1 MKITIKSQIGNGE
14 INEEIEFKGNETLE
28 VYVQDNIEDA
38 LDVRGLPTIVA
49 LFSILKEDDEL
60 VVEAD
65 QELKELLREIEKG
78 ESNDGIVY

>member
-14 INEEIEFKGNETLE
+14 INEEIEFKGDEQLE
-28 VYVQDNIEDA
+28 IYVQDNIEDA
-38 LDVRGLPTIVA
+38 LDIRGIPTIVA

-65 QELKELLREIEKG
+65 EELKELLREIEKG

>member
-49 LFSILKEDDEL
+49 LFSILKEDGEL

-65 QELKELLREIEKG
+65 EELKELIREIEEG
-78 ESNDGIVY
+78 EEEKRIVY

>member
-1 MKITIKSQIGNGE
+1 MKITIKNQIGNGE
-14 INEEIEFKGNETLE
+14 INEEIEFKGDEQLE

-38 LDVRGLPTIVA
+38 FEIRGLPTIVA

-65 QELKELLREIEKG
+65 EELKELLREIEKG

>member
-14 INEEIEFKGNETLE
+14 INDDIEFKGDEQLE
-28 VYVQDNIEDA
+28 IYVQDNIEDA
-38 LDVRGLPTIVA
+38 FEIRGLPTIVA

-65 QELKELLREIEKG
+65 EELKELLREIEKG

>member
-65 QELKELLREIEKG
+65 EELKELLREIEKG

>member
-28 VYVQDNIEDA
+28 VYIQDNIEDA
-38 LDVRGLPTIVA
+38 LDVRGLPTIVV

-65 QELKELLREIEKG
+65 EELKELLREIEEG

>member
-14 INEEIEFKGNETLE
+14 INEEIEFKGDEQLE

-38 LDVRGLPTIVA
+38 LDIRGIPTIVA

-65 QELKELLREIEKG
+65 EELKELLREIEKG